1 LRTFLEPSSANTGN
15 FSAGESSRA
24 KEAPK
29 SKTVKDVHISSHR
42 GKSKGGV
49 QKKDAVSKSLFP
61 DLEER
66 DPKSTVI
73 EVSDG
78 ELPHLSPSRTLKFHD
93 SQNSENRSEP
103 SLTKQSTSL
112 RTEDTSRKQ
121 ERDPGSHCESESA
134 HDGLNVE
141 VGSPLEVQVPEE
153 VLEGI
158 VEEVHPQMSNLS
170 SKSKSA
176 VVRTSTGHNV
186 TPGKKQ
192 LPPSPTCIGEY
203 EDGWRC

>member
-1 LRTFLEPSSANTGN
+1 MFLEPSLANTRN

-29 SKTVKDVHISSHR
+29 SKTVEDVHISPHR
-42 GKSKGGV
+42 GKSKGSV
-49 QKKDAVSKSLFP
+49 QKKDVVSKNLLV

-78 ELPHLSPSRTLKFHD
+78 ELPHLSPSRTLRFRD
-93 SQNSENRSEP
+93 SLNSENRSEQ
-103 SLTKQSTSL
+103 SLPKQSTSL
-112 RTEDTSRKQ
+112 RTEDTSGKQ
-121 ERDPGSHCESESA
+121 EGDLGSHCKSESA

-141 VGSPLEVQVPEE
+141 LGSPLEVQVPEE
-153 VLEGI
+153 VLEGV
-158 VEEVHPQMSNLS
+158 VEEVHPQLSNLS